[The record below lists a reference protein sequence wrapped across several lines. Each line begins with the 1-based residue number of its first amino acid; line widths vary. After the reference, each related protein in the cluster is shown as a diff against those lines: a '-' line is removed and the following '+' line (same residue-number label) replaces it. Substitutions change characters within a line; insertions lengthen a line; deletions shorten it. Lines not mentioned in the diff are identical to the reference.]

1 MGSQEG
7 DCFYELAVSKIDSI
21 QPTCSLDDVVVCR
34 NLVARY
40 GIYYGENEKYKRLL
54 GMINDKERRCFQPDK
69 STIKTEVILYNLK

>member
-1 MGSQEG
+1 MDSQE
-7 DCFYELAVSKIDSI
+7 DYWLYELAVSKIDSI
-21 QPTCSLDDVVVCR
+21 HPMCSLDDVVVCR

-54 GMINDKERRCFQPDK
+54 GMINNKDSRCFQPDK